1 MRIFDW
7 LFRKKKVVPPKEKA
21 IQSRTPAIKLSKH
34 FLSVSSIDYVGL
46 YNLSK
51 SRKWAISWRDSD
63 PAAGRGGHRESGYG
77 EYVLVDLAGDVVSVH
92 GQMQRPNN
100 GAVADNGSFCLED
113 WHLGSS
119 LSGTFGVFNS
129 AGNPI
134 VTKELTA
141 NIFGSGISKNGRL
154 AYCATANSKTEHGYK
169 VILFDLESGDELFC
183 VTPCTQGLETYIFDE
198 ERKYL
203 IADVKGVGKFRYD
216 STGNFVDA
224 NNLDKGNLDS
234 SDYSRII
241 RGAEKI
247 LGEQDLS
254 DERATEVLNAV
265 MRARLLGADS
275 NLAWK
280 PNALKVQGLAHEIL
294 GQARQ
299 AIVVYE
305 EAITLS
311 PKIGVKRRL
320 DALKKKI
327 S

>member
-1 MRIFDW
+1 MGIFDW
-7 LFRKKKVVPPKEKA
+7 LFNKKKVIPPKGKA
-21 IQSRTPAIKLSKH
+21 IQPRSQTIELDKL
-34 FLSVSSIDYVGL
+34 FLSVKTIEYFGL
-46 YNLSK
+46 YSLSK
-51 SRKWAISWRDSD
+51 SKKWAISWRDSD
-63 PAAGRGGHRESGYG
+63 PVAGRGGHRESGYG
-77 EYVLVDLAGDVVSVH
+77 EYVLADLASDVVSAH
-92 GQMQRPNN
+92 GKIQRPNN
-100 GAVADNGSFCLED
+100 GSVADNGSFCLED

-119 LSGTFGVFNS
+119 LSGTFNVCDY

-141 NIFGSGISKNGRL
+141 NIFGSGISKNGKL

-169 VILFDLESGDELFC
+169 VILFDLESGEELFC
-183 VTPCTQGLETYIFDE
+183 VTPCTQGLENYIFDE

-275 NLAWK
+275 NPAWK

-305 EAITLS
+305 EALTLN

-320 DALKKKI
+320 DALKKKLG
-327 S
+327 

>member
-7 LFRKKKVVPPKEKA
+7 FFRKKNVAPPKGKTT
-21 IQSRTPAIKLSKH
+21 QSGSKVIALDKH
-34 FLSVSSIDYVGL
+34 FLHLSTMGYSGL
-46 YNLSK
+46 YRLSK
-51 SRKWAISWRDSD
+51 SKKWAISWRDSD
-63 PAAGRGGHRESGYG
+63 PAAGRGGHRDSGYG
-77 EYVLVDLAGDVVSVH
+77 EYVLADMAGDVVPAH
-92 GQMQRPNN
+92 GKMQRPNN
-100 GAVADNGSFCLED
+100 GSVADNGSFCLED

-119 LSGTFGVFNS
+119 LSSTFNVFDCS
-129 AGNPI
+129 GSPI

-141 NIFGSGISKNGRL
+141 NIFGSGISKNGML
-154 AYCATANSKTEHGYK
+154 AYCSTANSKTEHGYK
-169 VILFDLESGDELFC
+169 VFLFDLDTGEELFC
-183 VTPCTQGLETYIFDE
+183 VTPGTQGLETYIFDE
-198 ERKYL
+198 EKKLL
-203 IADVKGVGKFRYD
+203 IADIKGVGKFRYD
-216 STGNFVDA
+216 SAGNFVDA
-224 NNLDKGNLDS
+224 NKLDKANLDS

-241 RGAEKI
+241 RSAEKI
-247 LGEQDLS
+247 LEEEDLS

-265 MRARLLGADS
+265 IRARLLGADS
-275 NLAWK
+275 KPAWK